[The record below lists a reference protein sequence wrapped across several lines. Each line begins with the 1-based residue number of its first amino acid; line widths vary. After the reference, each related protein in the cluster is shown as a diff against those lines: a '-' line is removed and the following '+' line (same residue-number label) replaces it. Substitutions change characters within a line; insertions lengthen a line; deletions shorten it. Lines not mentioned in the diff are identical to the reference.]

1 MNKNVILS
9 KFKYIFLY
17 IYSTIIIFPLL
28 FILVSSLKDN
38 EDIFINPWGLPK
50 VYHWDTYLQLFKK
63 YGMGI
68 YFLNSLYYSILGC
81 IISII
86 VCTAAA
92 YAISRLKWKLSGIT
106 MGFLLL
112 GLMIP
117 AHSTIIPLFYLSSK
131 IGLKNPKISLIL
143 IFVAFSIPTTV
154 YILAGFMKSIPREME
169 ESAVID
175 GSSIIGAFIKIITPL
190 LKTPIATVTIF
201 TFLGIWNDLL
211 FSLVFINKET
221 DKNVQLGIMKFLGS
235 YGSRYGI
242 LLSAVVVS
250 MLPAILV
257 YIILQDKIVDGLTAG
272 AVKG

>member
-1 MNKNVILS
+1 MNKNIILP
-9 KFKYIFLY
+9 KIKYIFLY
-17 IYSTIIIFPLL
+17 MYSILIVFPLL
-28 FILVSSLKDN
+28 FVFVSSLKDN
-38 EDIFINPWGLPK
+38 EDIFTNPWGLPK
-50 VYHWDTYLQLFKK
+50 VYHWYTYLQLFQK
-63 YGMGI
+63 YNMGT
-68 YFLNSLYYSILGC
+68 YFINSLYYSILGC
-81 IISII
+81 AVSIV

-92 YAISRLKWKLSGIT
+92 YAISRLKWKFSGIT
-106 MGFLLL
+106 MGFFLL

-117 AHSTIIPLFYLSSK
+117 AHSTIIPLFYLSSRVG
-131 IGLKNPKISLIL
+131 IKNPKISLIL

-154 YILAGFMKSIPREME
+154 YILAGFMKSIPKEME

-175 GSSIIGAFIKIITPL
+175 GSSIIGAFIRIIIPL

-211 FSLVFINKET
+211 FSLIFINKET
-221 DKNVQLGIMKFLGS
+221 DKNLQLGIMKFLGS

-242 LLSAVVVS
+242 LLSAIVVS
-250 MLPAILV
+250 MLPAIIV

>member
-1 MNKNVILS
+1 MNKNAMLS
-9 KFKYIFLY
+9 KIKYIFLY
-17 IYSTIIIFPLL
+17 IYSIIIIFPLL
-28 FILVSSLKDN
+28 FILISSLKDN
-38 EDIFINPWGLPK
+38 EDIFTNPWGLPK
-50 VYHWDTYLQLFKK
+50 VYHWNTYLQLFQK

-86 VCTAAA
+86 VCTAA
-92 YAISRLKWKLSGIT
+92 RLKWKLSGIT
-106 MGFLLL
+106 LGFLLL

-117 AHSTIIPLFYLSSK
+117 AHSTIIPLFFLSSK

-143 IFVAFSIPTTV
+143 IFVAFSIPTSV
-154 YILAGFMKSIPREME
+154 YILASFMKSIPREME

-175 GSSIIGAFIKIITPL
+175 GCSIIGAFIRIITPL

-211 FSLVFINKET
+211 FSLVFINKES
-221 DKNVQLGIMKFLGS
+221 DKNLQLGIMKFLGS

-242 LLSAVVVS
+242 LLSAIVVS
-250 MLPAILV
+250 MLPAIIV
-257 YIILQDKIVDGLTAG
+257 YIMLQDKIVDGLTAG